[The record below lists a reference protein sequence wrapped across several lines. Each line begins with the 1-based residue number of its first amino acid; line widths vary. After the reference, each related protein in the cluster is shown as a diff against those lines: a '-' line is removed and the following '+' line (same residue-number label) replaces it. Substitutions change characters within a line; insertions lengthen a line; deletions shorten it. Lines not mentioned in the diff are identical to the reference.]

1 MASNQVPVAEK
12 ARIISESWGIPFEE
26 VRKIQKKE
34 VKDCTFEEL
43 RIRYNDRE
51 LGQFPDWFNM
61 QEARTIVKNAVNS
74 KWQDVLSPTYDREDL
89 YIESWMKIMMA
100 TKRIKEVGEADYK
113 KFIYRIATN
122 HVTYTTYYHVQSL
135 KHFKT
140 ETQHGDADAVFFNK
154 EKSEIKRLPEVIY
167 NLNETDPELREEDKL
182 VYVADGGRKESQ
194 EDLILDSLEE
204 EMDMLHTIK
213 SIKDDTIR
221 DLISIA
227 AYTLANIDSFKG
239 LYDEA
244 VARMTEPKR
253 KKFFEILE
261 GNSNKELDFKK
272 ILKLIVGKDTNTYF
286 VMISDY
292 LQKLMTKSDMLA
304 EV

>member
-43 RIRYNDRE
+43 KIRYNDPE
-51 LGQFPDWFNM
+51 LGQFPDWFDLN
-61 QEARTIVKNAVNS
+61 EAKTIVKNAVNS
-74 KWQDVLSPTYDREDL
+74 KWQDVLSPAYDREDL

-100 TKRIKEVGEADYK
+100 TKRIREVGQDDYK

-140 ETQHGDADAVFFNK
+140 EIQSGDADTLFLNK

-167 NLNETDPELREEDKL
+167 NWNETDAELREADKL

-194 EDLILDSLEE
+194 EDLILDNLEE
-204 EMDMLHTIK
+204 EMDMLNTIK
-213 SIKDDTIR
+213 SIKDDTMR
-221 DLISIA
+221 DLLSIA
-227 AYTLANIDSFKG
+227 AYILAQIDSFEG
-239 LYDEA
+239 LYKEA

-253 KKFFEILE
+253 VKFLEIIE
-261 GNSNKELDFKK
+261 NKDDKGLDFKK
-272 ILKLIVGKDTNTYF
+272 ILKLMVGKDTNTYF
-286 VMISDY
+286 SMISDY
-292 LQKLMTKSDMLA
+292 LQALMTKSGRLA
-304 EV
+304 EI